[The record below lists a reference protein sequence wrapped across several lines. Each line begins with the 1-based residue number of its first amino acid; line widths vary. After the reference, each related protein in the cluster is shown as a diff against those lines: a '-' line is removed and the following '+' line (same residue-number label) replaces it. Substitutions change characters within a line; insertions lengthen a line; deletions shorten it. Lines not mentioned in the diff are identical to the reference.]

1 MLVAA
6 LPFFLLGL
14 VAGLV
19 LEWGVYSIVRRPHL
33 LARPTSRSS
42 HTEPTPTMG
51 GIVIVVVVLVYLAV
65 MSSTGTMPGWG
76 LLAALGALA
85 VVGLWDDVSQLSA
98 RVRLFV
104 HFVAAALVLW
114 GLDLALPVWAQAMV
128 LVALVWFV
136 NLYNFMDG
144 IDGFAAVQCLVF
156 CLGAHWVA
164 AGIPGWSGDLL
175 WLLAGV
181 SLAFLAFN
189 WPPAKIF
196 MGDVGSAFLGLL
208 LGALTLY
215 LWQTGSVPLV
225 SSLILLAVFWFDATY
240 TLCVR
245 ILTQQEFTQAHRLH
259 LYQHI
264 AQKRGHLW
272 TTLAMLFY
280 AMLWLLPLAW
290 VAALPERNL
299 MEQALALL
307 AGILPLLIACWRMGA
322 GISNQED

>member
-1 MLVAA
+1 MVSA
-6 LPFFLLGL
+6 LLIFLLGL

-19 LEWGVYSIVRRPHL
+19 LEWGVYSFVQRPHL
-33 LARPTSRSS
+33 LVRPTGRSS
-42 HTEPTPTMG
+42 HTQPTPTMG
-51 GIVIVVVVLVYLAV
+51 GIVIVVVVLAYLAV
-65 MSSTGTMPGWG
+65 MSSTVTPTGWPLFG
-76 LLAALGALA
+76 ALAALA
-85 VVGLWDDVSQLSA
+85 VVGLWDDLSQLSA
-98 RVRLFV
+98 RVRLVV
-104 HFVAAALVLW
+104 HFAAAALVLW
-114 GLDLALPVWAQAMV
+114 SLDLALPMWVQAVV

-144 IDGFAAVQCLVF
+144 IDGFAAAQCLVF

-164 AGIPGWSGDLL
+164 AGIPGWSGDVL

-181 SLAFLAFN
+181 SLSFLAFN

-208 LGALTLY
+208 LGILTLY
-215 LWQTGSVPLV
+215 LWQTGSVPLI

-245 ILTQQEFTQAHRLH
+245 ILTHQEFTQAHRLH
-259 LYQHI
+259 LYQHV
-264 AQKRGHLW
+264 AQKKGHLW

-290 VAALPERNL
+290 VAALPERNF
-299 MEQALALL
+299 MEQSLALF
-307 AGILPLLIACWRMGA
+307 AAVLPLLIACWRMGA
-322 GISNQED
+322 GISKQEA